1 MSLNVSARG
10 NFNFCASAIAIH
22 DSDIAPTTPAHWPI
36 LRWSQNEGNGLI
48 HSHSLSGMSC
58 SWGTIQ

>member
-36 LRWSQNEGNGLI
+36 LR
-48 HSHSLSGMSC
+48 
-58 SWGTIQ
+58 